1 MTNDINDKVLT
12 ENQKDYVIDL
22 IRNLNKKYE
31 DIIQEIN
38 HEVPSKDKIV
48 YELDQL
54 SFLSKNLSDCVY
66 GLSTDSGQY

>member
-12 ENQKDYVIDL
+12 ENQKDYVINL

-48 YELDQL
+48 HELDQL

-66 GLSTDSGQY
+66 GLSTDF

>member
-66 GLSTDSGQY
+66 GLSTDF

>member
-48 YELDQL
+48 HELDQL
-54 SFLSKNLSDCVY
+54 SFLSKNLSECVY
-66 GLSTDSGQY
+66 GLSTDF

>member
-48 YELDQL
+48 HELDQL
-54 SFLSKNLSDCVY
+54 SFLSKNLSDWVY
-66 GLSTDSGQY
+66 GLSTDF

>member
-38 HEVPSKDKIV
+38 HEA
-48 YELDQL
+48 
-54 SFLSKNLSDCVY
+54 FM
-66 GLSTDSGQY
+66 G

>member
-48 YELDQL
+48 HELDQL
-54 SFLSKNLSDCVY
+54 SFLSKDLSDCVY
-66 GLSTDSGQY
+66 GLSTDF

>member
-22 IRNLNKKYE
+22 MRNLNKKYE

-48 YELDQL
+48 HELDQL
-54 SFLSKNLSDCVY
+54 SFLSNNLSDCVY
-66 GLSTDSGQY
+66 GLSTDF

>member
-48 YELDQL
+48 HELDQL
-54 SFLSKNLSDCVY
+54 SFLSNNLSDCVY
-66 GLSTDSGQY
+66 GLSTDF

>member
-48 YELDQL
+48 HELDQL

-66 GLSTDSGQY
+66 GLSTDF

>member
-1 MTNDINDKVLT
+1 MTKDINDKVLT

-66 GLSTDSGQY
+66 GLSTDF

>member
-22 IRNLNKKYE
+22 IRNLTKKYE

-48 YELDQL
+48 HELDQL

-66 GLSTDSGQY
+66 GLSTDF

>member
-22 IRNLNKKYE
+22 IRNLNTKYE

-48 YELDQL
+48 HELDQL
-54 SFLSKNLSDCVY
+54 SFLSKNLSDCVN
-66 GLSTDSGQY
+66 GLSTDF

>member
-48 YELDQL
+48 HELDQL
-54 SFLSKNLSDCVY
+54 AFLSKNLSDCVY
-66 GLSTDSGQY
+66 GLSTDF

>member
-38 HEVPSKDKIV
+38 HEDPSKDKIV
-48 YELDQL
+48 HELDQL

-66 GLSTDSGQY
+66 GLSTDF

>member
-1 MTNDINDKVLT
+1 MTNNINDKVLT

-48 YELDQL
+48 HELDQL

-66 GLSTDSGQY
+66 GLSTDF

>member
-48 YELDQL
+48 HELDQL
-54 SFLSKNLSDCVY
+54 SFLSDNLSDCVY
-66 GLSTDSGQY
+66 GLSTDF

>member
-38 HEVPSKDKIV
+38 HEAPSKDKIV
-48 YELDQL
+48 HELDQL

-66 GLSTDSGQY
+66 GLSTDF

>member
-1 MTNDINDKVLT
+1 M
-12 ENQKDYVIDL
+12 IDL

-48 YELDQL
+48 HELDQL

-66 GLSTDSGQY
+66 GLSTDF

>member
-48 YELDQL
+48 HELDQL
-54 SFLSKNLSDCVY
+54 SFLSKNLSD
-66 GLSTDSGQY
+66 

>member
-22 IRNLNKKYE
+22 IKNLNKKYE

-48 YELDQL
+48 HELDQL

-66 GLSTDSGQY
+66 GLSTDF

>member
-22 IRNLNKKYE
+22 IINLNKKYE

-48 YELDQL
+48 HELDQL

-66 GLSTDSGQY
+66 GLSTDF

>member
-38 HEVPSKDKIV
+38 HEVISKDKIV
-48 YELDQL
+48 HELDRL

-66 GLSTDSGQY
+66 GLSTDF